1 MNSNGPKGKAEI
13 KIAKIGL
20 CQNYLV
26 DLTADQKTL
35 FRAISKAQISYT
47 QLNELLKFEEEEKS

>member
-1 MNSNGPKGKAEI
+1 LNSHGPKGKAEI

-47 QLNELLKFEEEEKS
+47 Q

>member
-1 MNSNGPKGKAEI
+1 LNSNGPRGKAEI

-20 CQNYLV
+20 CQNFLV

-35 FRAISKAQISYT
+35 FRAISKAQISFR
-47 QLNELLKFEEEEKS
+47 Q